1 MAHVVAIWVWR
12 NHMDSLDH
20 TFWMLDAG
28 YRYPFPSVL
37 YSLIRKL
44 QKGSKPNVTILD
56 VDNVEEKNVL
66 FFA

>member
-1 MAHVVAIWVWR
+1 
-12 NHMDSLDH
+12 MDSLDH